1 LRYPSAQSRALG
13 DEAEAEMARE
23 FTTGK
28 AQAVTPED
36 FNERV
41 RRLLANKPEPLRP
54 EPKTR
59 NFKTGRPPQKG

>member
-1 LRYPSAQSRALG
+1 MG
-13 DEAEAEMARE
+13 HEAEAEMARE

-41 RRLLANKPEPLRP
+41 KRLLADKPDPRKA
-54 EPKTR
+54 EPKGK
-59 NFKTGRPPQKG
+59 NFKSGNPFTRG

>member
-1 LRYPSAQSRALG
+1 
-13 DEAEAEMARE
+13 MARE

-41 RRLLANKPEPLRP
+41 KRLLANKPEPLKP

-59 NFKTGRPPQKG
+59 NFKTAKPPQKG

>member
-1 LRYPSAQSRALG
+1 
-13 DEAEAEMARE
+13 MARG

-36 FNERV
+36 FNARV
-41 RRLLANKPEPLRP
+41 KRLLANKPEPLKA

-59 NFKTGRPPQKG
+59 HVKTNRPPQKA

>member
-1 LRYPSAQSRALG
+1 
-13 DEAEAEMARE
+13 MARE

-41 RRLLANKPEPLRP
+41 KRLLANKPELLRP

-59 NFKTGRPPQKG
+59 NFKTNRQPPKA

>member
-1 LRYPSAQSRALG
+1 
-13 DEAEAEMARE
+13 MARE

-41 RRLLANKPEPLRP
+41 KRLLAGKPEPLPP
-54 EPKTR
+54 EPRLMQLTVRFVTAIIAKATCR
-59 NFKTGRPPQKG
+59 HFHRCRELVGK

>member
-1 LRYPSAQSRALG
+1 VQSRALG
-13 DEAEAEMARE
+13 DEAEATMARE

-41 RRLLANKPEPLRP
+41 KRLLANKPEFLKP
-54 EPKTR
+54 EPKARTP
-59 NFKTGRPPQKG
+59 KTSRPPQKT

>member
-1 LRYPSAQSRALG
+1 
-13 DEAEAEMARE
+13 MARE

-41 RRLLANKPEPLRP
+41 KRLLAGKPVPVKAEPKGKNFRNNKPL
-54 EPKTR
+54 K
-59 NFKTGRPPQKG
+59 ND